1 VWDDAQAVRINL
13 QPQSVD
19 LLIYAGD
26 GVSLDLELKT
36 PNGLPFNATGDL
48 QAQLRPSR
56 SGPIAATFAVDATNV
71 VNGHI
76 GVSLTGAQT
85 GSLAPAGEAFNGA
98 WDAQWTAPG
107 EEPLTIVQGS
117 VTCKPDVTRVDQ

>member
-36 PNGLPFNATGDL
+36 PNGLPFNATGTL
-48 QAQLRPSR
+48 KAQIRPSR
-56 SGPIAATFAVDATNV
+56 SGAVAAEFTVDQTDAA
-71 VNGHI
+71 NGHVV
-76 GVSLTGAQT
+76 VSLTGDQT
-85 GSLAPAGEAFNGA
+85 AGLAPAGEPFNGA
-98 WDAQWTAPG
+98 WDAQWTAAG
-107 EEPLTIVQGS
+107 QEPLTIVQGS
-117 VTCKPDVTRVDQ
+117 LSCKPDVTRVGQ